1 MAYSGYGDSLY
12 TNAYSQEFLSK
23 NWTQYASDDTIPLDA
38 AVYRQKVQAYLD
50 RINNAQNTYN
60 DALKAVEKA
69 KQRLDS
75 AEKAQAEKTAARKT
89 AQDNAEQAKA
99 TLDTATGML
108 KQAQATLDNAQ
119 ATLKQAQQTKTD
131 TDRRAA
137 ILADA

>member
-23 NWTQYASDDTIPLDA
+23 NWNQYASDDTTPLDA

-108 KQAQATLDNAQ
+108 KQAQATAATHASEYANAQ
-119 ATLKQAQQTKTD
+119 
-131 TDRRAA
+131 
-137 ILADA
+137 